1 MERLT
6 ARWMTHRRIQTFREH
21 ERVFTKKEK
30 KQEKT
35 KRNWRRVGWKYDNN
49 PSAHSIFSAH
59 RVGRGASYK
68 YISNRQFYSLF
79 RRFFFHFCF
88 VLFFFFSSSVRFCP
102 RATKKSVTPSSLS
115 SAMTPGIYAS
125 AIRLYRVRQQ
135 IDICLLFKAETSRQY
150 YLGGIKRISNHP
162 QLSTESY
169 RQIPVPIRRR
179 RRIRTFL
186 GYDSSKTRQ
195 VWNVWMITVGLFTV
209 TAGGVSCLRN
219 HSDGRFIRPTPVPQS
234 FLILFLPHRINQGT
248 QSFKPHHPFP
258 FATVYNI

>member
-1 MERLT
+1 M
-6 ARWMTHRRIQTFREH
+6 
-21 ERVFTKKEK
+21 KKKSGLEIY
-30 KQEKT
+30 E
-35 KRNWRRVGWKYDNN
+35 NN

-79 RRFFFHFCF
+79 RRLFVFLSFL
-88 VLFFFFSSSVRFCP
+88 VLFFLLVFCP

-125 AIRLYRVRQQ
+125 AIRPCRVLQQ
-135 IDICLLFKAETSRQY
+135 IDIWLLFKTSRHY
-150 YLGGIKRISNHP
+150 YLGGIKRISSHP

-169 RQIPVPIRRR
+169 LQIPVPVRRR

-186 GYDSSKTRQ
+186 GYDSSKARQ
-195 VWNVWMITVGLFTV
+195 VWNVWMITVGLFSVITG
-209 TAGGVSCLRN
+209 GGVCCLRN

-234 FLILFLPHRINQGT
+234 FLILFLPHRINQEAP
-248 QSFKPHHPFP
+248 SRSNPIILSP

>member
-1 MERLT
+1 M
-6 ARWMTHRRIQTFREH
+6 
-21 ERVFTKKEK
+21 KKKSGLEIY
-30 KQEKT
+30 E
-35 KRNWRRVGWKYDNN
+35 NN

-79 RRFFFHFCF
+79 RRLFVFLSFL
-88 VLFFFFSSSVRFCP
+88 VLFFLLVFCP

-125 AIRLYRVRQQ
+125 AIRPCRVLQQ
-135 IDICLLFKAETSRQY
+135 IDIWLLFKTSRHY
-150 YLGGIKRISNHP
+150 YLGGIKRISSHP

-169 RQIPVPIRRR
+169 LQIPVPIRRR

-186 GYDSSKTRQ
+186 GYDSSKARQ
-195 VWNVWMITVGLFTV
+195 VWNVWMITVGLFSVITG
-209 TAGGVSCLRN
+209 GGVCCLRN

-258 FATVYNI
+258 IRYRIQYIKDSQRVLYKQTD